1 MTAVLAHS
9 HSKEE
14 QQKLWGSVALLIYMA
29 VWVCSLISP
38 LIVIGLIYLQCFKAA
53 IFTTLLMFSAH
64 VPNLWPRVKAF
75 REFMGSA
82 FKYFQ
87 EGSLRYEEEVDT
99 TGTRPTIVC
108 VHPHGIFPLGWGML
122 TTRPEMADVHF
133 CFSSVLYASPF
144 FLIFC
149 KLIGKPNP
157 ADKKTMQRLMKERKT
172 MALIPGGFEE
182 ATITTNNADR
192 VFIKAR
198 MGFVCY
204 ALRHGYCLTPTFAFG
219 ENRCF
224 MNVQGAWRFRLWLN
238 SLGFPAILPW
248 SFPPPLPYDKSL
260 NVVVGKPLQLP
271 TIRKPTDSQVEEWH
285 GKYMVELEALYNR
298 HKGTFG
304 VKGDLEVW

>member
-1 MTAVLAHS
+1 
-9 HSKEE
+9 
-14 QQKLWGSVALLIYMA
+14 
-29 VWVCSLISP
+29 
-38 LIVIGLIYLQCFKAA
+38 
-53 IFTTLLMFSAH
+53 MFLPPPATH
-64 VPNLWPRVKAF
+64 GP
-75 REFMGSA
+75 
-82 FKYFQ
+82 
-87 EGSLRYEEEVDT
+87 
-99 TGTRPTIVC
+99 RPTTH
-108 VHPHGIFPLGWGML
+108 HPPPTTHDPLFP
-122 TTRPEMADVHF
+122 
-133 CFSSVLYASPF
+133 
-144 FLIFC
+144 
-149 KLIGKPNP
+149 GKPNP